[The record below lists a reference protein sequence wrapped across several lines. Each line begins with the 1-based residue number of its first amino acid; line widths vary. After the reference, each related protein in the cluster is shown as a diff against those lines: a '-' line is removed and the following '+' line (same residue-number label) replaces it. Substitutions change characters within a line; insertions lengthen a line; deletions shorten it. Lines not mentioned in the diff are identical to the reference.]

1 MRAVLTRVKS
11 ASVTVDG
18 KTIGQIGQGFLILL
32 GITHEDTEA
41 QAVKLADKLVGLRIF
56 EDEDGKMNRGLE
68 TVGGEILVVSQ
79 FTLYGNCR
87 KGRRP
92 SFIEAAGPE
101 LGNALYEKF
110 LSICEELG
118 YPPQHGRFG
127 ADMKVESLNDGPVT
141 LILDTDQLQS
151 PRHGGSAAGQ

>member
-1 MRAVLTRVKS
+1 MRAVLTRVKY
-11 ASVTVDG
+11 ASVTIDG
-18 KTIGQIGQGFLILL
+18 ETVGKIGPGFLILL
-32 GITHEDTEA
+32 GVGPEDTEEHA
-41 QAVKLADKLVGLRIF
+41 RVLAEKALGLRIF
-56 EDEDGKMNRGLE
+56 EDENGKMNLGLDAI
-68 TVGGEILVVSQ
+68 GGEGLVVSQ

-92 SFIEAAGPE
+92 SFTEAAGPE

-110 LSICEELG
+110 LSICRELG

-141 LILDTDQLQS
+141 LILDTDHLMNS
-151 PRHGGSAAGQ
+151 PRRG